1 MRGAA
6 WIDANDVF
14 YLDLIHILPACDID
28 ISLAIHS
35 VASEQCTFDVDK
47 RAIGDCRY
55 ERRPEPLGLHSLDGF
70 DLGCEVTRE

>member
-1 MRGAA
+1 MRGGA
-6 WIDANDVF
+6 WIDANDI
-14 YLDLIHILPACDID
+14 YSIGLILLLPACDID
-28 ISLAIHS
+28 ISLAICS